1 MVIDSHFLLSTGL
14 HVYSSVPFIAF
25 YSFWLQNGLEMSVV
39 TSMVRCILYAVDPL
53 QTPVLSLALLLT
65 IYILFL
71 FLAQIPPL
79 T

>member
-1 MVIDSHFLLSTGL
+1 MAMDSCFLLSTSL
-14 HVYSSVPFIAF
+14 YAYSPIPFAAF
-25 YSFWLQNGLEMSVV
+25 YPFWLQNGLEMSVV